1 VECPFINCTYD
12 GEGLEGMAKGPL
24 NEAEGSKTPNGS
36 VVLTKQ
42 KTHIVSGSCPEEA
55 FLDITTTPLTE
66 THVKT
71 MRCPEVG
78 PFNGLYLSRVSPV
91 KCEPGD
97 KDATRSEKTIF
108 ELKWL

>member
-36 VVLTKQ
+36 VVISKQ

-55 FLDITTTPLTE
+55 FLDITTTPLSATYIKGAMLCVEVAKETGLYEVANGSLCEKDSE
-66 THVKT
+66 THK
-71 MRCPEVG
+71 G
-78 PFNGLYLSRVSPV
+78 N
-91 KCEPGD
+91 
-97 KDATRSEKTIF
+97 F
-108 ELKWL
+108 ELSPAK